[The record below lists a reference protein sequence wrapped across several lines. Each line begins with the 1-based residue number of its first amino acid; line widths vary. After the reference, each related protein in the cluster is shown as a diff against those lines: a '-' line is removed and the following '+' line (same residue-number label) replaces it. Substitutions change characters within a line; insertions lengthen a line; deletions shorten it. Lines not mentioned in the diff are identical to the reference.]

1 VSDLS
6 FNEKSALGTLI
17 ALIVLG
23 SLYASTVVRLWSE
36 DLLGLPAVFGLG
48 VGFTILLVVILI
60 GYHVLIAAFSKPAAD
75 DERDRVIAWRAGNIG
90 GVVLGVTVMTI
101 VLNIVIGGIIGRGFA
116 YELAIS
122 PAKISIA
129 LIAAIWLATV
139 VELALTL
146 RFYRT
151 GP

>member
-122 PAKISIA
+122 PAKTSIA

>member
-1 VSDLS
+1 MSDLS

-23 SLYASTVVRLWSE
+23 SLYASTIARLWSK

-60 GYHVLIAAFSKPAAD
+60 GYHVLIAAFSKPADD

-90 GVVLGVTVMTI
+90 GVVLGVTVMTV

-139 VELALTL
+139 VELTLTL
-146 RFYRT
+146 RLYRT